1 MDILLGQYK
10 GLEAAIPMINYTEE
24 DIQAQL
30 HALLS
35 GNPVRESKNGP
46 VDNGDTA
53 VIDYEGFKDDVP
65 FEGGKAEKYPLVIGS
80 GSFIPGFEAQIIG
93 MNIGESRDI
102 CLSFPEQYHAPD
114 LAGKAVVFKV
124 KLHEIY
130 TEKPAELNDT
140 FAASLEIPEVKT
152 VEDLKKHIIEYL
164 EYQVQLKKDDAIRE
178 QVYDKLLANCSC
190 LLAPEA
196 VNAALEQ
203 QLQQMAAQLAQQG
216 IQLEQYVQMIGQT
229 LDSLRE
235 EIRPYATK
243 QAKLE
248 VILDEIIKVEKVAVS
263 DEEIDE
269 QYSLISERYSQPVEV
284 IKQVMPK
291 AQIKSDMLH
300 MKASQ
305 IIIDSAKVTTEV

>member
-1 MDILLGQYK
+1 M
-10 GLEAAIPMINYTEE
+10 
-24 DIQAQL
+24 
-30 HALLS
+30 
-35 GNPVRESKNGP
+35 
-46 VDNGDTA
+46 
-53 VIDYEGFKDDVP
+53 P

-102 CLSFPEQYHAPD
+102 SLSFPEQYHAPD

-130 TEKPAELNDT
+130 TEKPAELNDA

-152 VEDLKKHIIEYL
+152 VEDLKKHII

-196 VNAALEQ
+196 VNAAIEQ

-248 VILDEIIKVEKVAVS
+248 VI
-263 DEEIDE
+263 
-269 QYSLISERYSQPVEV
+269 
-284 IKQVMPK
+284 KQVMPK

>member
-196 VNAALEQ
+196 VNAAIEQ

-216 IQLEQYVQMIGQT
+216 IQLEQYVQMMGQT

-235 EIRPYATK
+235 EITPYATK

>member
-80 GSFIPGFEAQIIG
+80 GSSIPGFEAQIIG

-102 CLSFPEQYHAPD
+102 NLSFPEQYHAPD

-130 TEKPAELNDT
+130 TEKPAELNDA

-152 VEDLKKHIIEYL
+152 VEDLKKHIVEYL

-196 VNAALEQ
+196 VNAAIEQ

-216 IQLEQYVQMIGQT
+216 IQLEQYVQMMGQT

-235 EIRPYATK
+235 EIKPYATK

>member
-130 TEKPAELNDT
+130 TEKPAELNDA

-196 VNAALEQ
+196 VNAAIEQ

-243 QAKLE
+243 QANLE
-248 VILDEIIKVEKVAVS
+248 VILDEI
-263 DEEIDE
+263 
-269 QYSLISERYSQPVEV
+269 Q
-284 IKQVMPK
+284 
-291 AQIKSDMLH
+291 
-300 MKASQ
+300 
-305 IIIDSAKVTTEV
+305 

>member
-1 MDILLGQYK
+1 MDFLLGQYK

-80 GSFIPGFEAQIIG
+80 GSFIPGFEEQIIG
-93 MNIGESRDI
+93 MNIGENRDI
-102 CLSFPEQYHAPD
+102 NLSFPEQYHAPD

-130 TEKPAELNDT
+130 TEKPAELNVA
-140 FAASLEIPEVKT
+140 FAASLEIPEFKT

-190 LLAPEA
+190 LLTPEA
-196 VNAALEQ
+196 VNAAIEQ

-216 IQLEQYVQMIGQT
+216 IQLEQYVQMMGQT

-235 EIRPYATK
+235 EIKPYATK

-248 VILDEIIKVEKVAVS
+248 VILDEIIKVENVTVS

>member
-196 VNAALEQ
+196 VNAAIEQ

-216 IQLEQYVQMIGQT
+216 IQLEQYVQMMGQT

-235 EIRPYATK
+235 EIKPYATK

>member
-10 GLEAAIPMINYTEE
+10 GLEATIPMINYTEE

-35 GNPVRESKNGP
+35 GNPVKESKNGP
-46 VDNGDTA
+46 VENGDTA

-80 GSFIPGFEAQIIG
+80 GSFIPGFEEQIIG
-93 MNIGESRDI
+93 MNIGEYRDI
-102 CLSFPEQYHAPD
+102 NLSFPEQYHAPD
-114 LAGKAVVFKV
+114 LAGKAVVFKI

-130 TEKPAELNDT
+130 TEKQAELTDD
-140 FAASLEIPEVKT
+140 FAASLDIPEVKT
-152 VEDLKKHIIEYL
+152 VDDLKKHIIEYL
-164 EYQVQLKKDDAIRE
+164 DYQVQLKKDDAIRE
-178 QVYDKLLANCSC
+178 QVYDKLLDNCSC
-190 LLAPEA
+190 LLSSEA
-196 VNAALEQ
+196 INAAIDQ

-216 IQLEQYVQMIGQT
+216 IQLEQYVQMMGQT

-235 EIRPYATK
+235 EIKPYATK

-248 VILDEIIKVEKVAVS
+248 AILDEIIRVEKVAVS

-284 IKQVMPK
+284 VKQVMPK

-305 IIIDSAKVTTEV
+305 IIIDSAKVTTEA

>member
-1 MDILLGQYK
+1 
-10 GLEAAIPMINYTEE
+10 
-24 DIQAQL
+24 
-30 HALLS
+30 
-35 GNPVRESKNGP
+35 
-46 VDNGDTA
+46 
-53 VIDYEGFKDDVP
+53 
-65 FEGGKAEKYPLVIGS
+65 
-80 GSFIPGFEAQIIG
+80 
-93 MNIGESRDI
+93 
-102 CLSFPEQYHAPD
+102 
-114 LAGKAVVFKV
+114 
-124 KLHEIY
+124 
-130 TEKPAELNDT
+130 
-140 FAASLEIPEVKT
+140 
-152 VEDLKKHIIEYL
+152 
-164 EYQVQLKKDDAIRE
+164 
-178 QVYDKLLANCSC
+178 
-190 LLAPEA
+190 
-196 VNAALEQ
+196 
-203 QLQQMAAQLAQQG
+203 MAAQLAQQG

>member
-35 GNPVRESKNGP
+35 GNPVRESKNGS

-196 VNAALEQ
+196 VNAAIEQ

-216 IQLEQYVQMIGQT
+216 IQLEQYVQMMGQT

-235 EIRPYATK
+235 EIKPYATK